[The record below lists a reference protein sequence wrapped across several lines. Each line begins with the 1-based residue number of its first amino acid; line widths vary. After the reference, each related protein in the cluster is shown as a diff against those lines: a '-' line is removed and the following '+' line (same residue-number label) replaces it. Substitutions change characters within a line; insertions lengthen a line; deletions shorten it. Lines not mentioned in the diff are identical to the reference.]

1 MPNGVKQLRAQ
12 GEAMKDIYRGSLV
25 RLSAADPE
33 ELGKNYIILN
43 RDTELMRLFGTGPA
57 RMSSKRASVEYYEKE
72 LKDQPPAKFYFSIRT
87 LDDDRLLGETDLDVV
102 NWASRDAFVGI
113 GIGNRAD
120 WGRGYGTD
128 AMQLVLRFAFTE
140 LNLRRVT
147 LNVFEYNPRAIR
159 SYEKAGFRHEGRMRG
174 ALNKEGRRWDI
185 LVMGIL
191 REEWMEQNGYK
202 TTD

>member
-1 MPNGVKQLRAQ
+1 
-12 GEAMKDIYRGSLV
+12 MKDLYRGTLV

-33 ELGKNYIILN
+33 ELGKNYIIWN

-72 LKDQPPAKFYFSIRT
+72 LKDQPPAQFHFSIRA
-87 LDDDRLLGETDLDVV
+87 LDGDRLLGETDLDVI

-113 GIGNRAD
+113 GIFNRED
-120 WGRGYGTD
+120 WGKGYGTD
-128 AMQLVLRFAFTE
+128 AMRLMLRFAFTE

-159 SYEKAGFRHEGRMRG
+159 SYEKCGFCIEGRQRAAMGRD
-174 ALNKEGRRWDI
+174 GRRWDI
-185 LVMGIL
+185 VYMGIL
-191 REEWMEQNGYK
+191 FEDWMEQHERKNNAS
-202 TTD
+202 